1 MCGLNENT
9 YLTLCTTFNLENLF
23 MSDINEK
30 LCQLINEAIRL
41 PPNSREKYEK
51 INEIYLLVTASGQ
64 LWREYKPYY
73 EDALQDMWRY
83 CCQNLH
89 EYDSAQTQVITWFNR
104 HLKNALARY
113 RHNEEIRNK
122 KIYPLINK
130 PLSHRDIEPSLDLW
144 EQTATWVKKD
154 PDQVLRNVHFP
165 HHPEITAQVIILRRL
180 PPDIP
185 AWKEITQEFNLN
197 DAESKNLP
205 KWYSRNCLPLL
216 RKFGNEQGYI

>member
-1 MCGLNENT
+1 
-9 YLTLCTTFNLENLF
+9 

-30 LCQLINEAIRL
+30 LCQLINDAIRL
-41 PPNSREKYEK
+41 PPKSRQKYQK
-51 INEIYLLVTASGQ
+51 INEIYLLVNESGQ
-64 LWREYKPYY
+64 LWREHKLYY
-73 EDALQDMWRY
+73 EDALQEMWGY

-89 EYDSAQTQVITWFNR
+89 EYDSTQTQVITWFNR

-144 EQTATWVKKD
+144 EETAKWVKND
-154 PDQVLRNVHFP
+154 PDQVLRSIHFP
-165 HHPEITAQVIILRRL
+165 DHPEITAQVIILRRL

-185 AWKEITQEFNLN
+185 AWKEIAQEFNLN
-197 DAESKNLP
+197 DAESKNLA
-205 KWYSRNCLPLL
+205 KWYSRSCLPLL